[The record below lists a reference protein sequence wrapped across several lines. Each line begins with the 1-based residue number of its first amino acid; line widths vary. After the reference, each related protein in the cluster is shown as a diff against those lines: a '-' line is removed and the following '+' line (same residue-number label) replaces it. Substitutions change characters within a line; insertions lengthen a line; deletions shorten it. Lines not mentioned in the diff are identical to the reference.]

1 MATDSPRSAIWD
13 VVGVGASCI
22 DHVCRMPVFPV
33 AGADRSKIRLDSE
46 SRMCGGQTATALAA
60 CQSFGLR
67 TKYVGT
73 VGQDDDG
80 ARICRELESRGID
93 VTDVVRVADA
103 PTATATI
110 LIDASGDRL
119 VLWHRDARLVTDPGR
134 IPLAAINAARLVHVD
149 DVDEAA
155 AIAAAKAA
163 RAAGRAVTCDVDHVA
178 ARTDELLSHVSIPI
192 FAEHLPRLLTGE
204 ADTERALRT
213 MRRHHPGLLVV
224 TLGDRGAAALDGDTF
239 IHVPAFAIEAVDT
252 TGAGDV
258 FRAGFIQAWLGG
270 RSLADTL
277 RMANAAAAAKCMRL
291 GAMGGV
297 PPLEAVRALL
307 GRAQ

>member
-1 MATDSPRSAIWD
+1 MTWD
-13 VVGVGASCI
+13 VVGIGASCI
-22 DHVCRMPVFPV
+22 DHVCRMPVFPE
-33 AGADRSKIRLDSE
+33 AGTDRSKIRLTSE
-46 SRMCGGQTATALAA
+46 VRMCGGQTATALAA

-80 ARICRELESRGID
+80 ARICGELQARGID
-93 VTDVVRVADA
+93 VADVARMPDVA
-103 PTATATI
+103 TATATI
-110 LIDASGDRL
+110 LIDGSGDRL
-119 VLWHRDARLVTDPGR
+119 VLWHRDPRLVTDPAR
-134 IPLAAINAARLVHVD
+134 LPLDAIGSARLVHVD

-163 RAAGRAVTCDVDHVA
+163 RAAGAAVTCDIDHVT
-178 ARTDELLSHVSIPI
+178 ARTDEFLSHVSVPI

-204 ADTERALRT
+204 SETERALRT
-213 MRRHHPGLLVV
+213 LRRRHPGLLVV
-224 TLGDRGAAALDGDTF
+224 TLGARGAAALDGDAF
-239 IHVPAFAIEAVDT
+239 VHVPAFRVDAVDT

-258 FRAGFIQAWLGG
+258 FRAGFILG
-270 RSLADTL
+270 SLTGLPIADTL

-297 PPLEAVRALL
+297 PPIDAVRVLL
-307 GRAQ
+307 ARAH